1 MKSFPTKRIVRISL
15 ISAGG
20 LLAAVLLAV
29 GIALSVV
36 LSPKRLTPLVNR
48 IASDN
53 LQAEVQI
60 RKVDVTFF
68 STFPH
73 IGLELK
79 DGIVVSH
86 ALRDSAFQAEDTLCA
101 FHRCVVGL
109 NLRAYTRH
117 KKLSFFT
124 VALDSADCRLFMGAD
139 GQSNYQIFGIQDTL
153 SDESTPIRL
162 PSVEVKR
169 FRIGHV

>member
-1 MKSFPTKRIVRISL
+1 M
-15 ISAGG
+15 
-20 LLAAVLLAV
+20 LAAVLLEAS
-29 GIALSVV
+29 IALSVV

-73 IGLELK
+73 IGLEMK

-153 SDESTPIRL
+153 SDESTPIR
-162 PSVEVKR
+162 
-169 FRIGHV
+169 